1 MSGFAL
7 CYIISSSKFYVQVFY
22 VLKQLDREY
31 IKRFVSRRELL
42 FLPCLTVTPNCHR
55 VMEVHSYNDGPRLV
69 FVSQSSTD
77 HTFYFLCMILELHM
91 VSKLR

>member
-1 MSGFAL
+1 MPVFTL
-7 CYIISSSKFYVQVFY
+7 CYIISSSNSYVQVFY
-22 VLKQLDREY
+22 LLKQLDREY

-42 FLPCLTVTPNCHR
+42 FLPCLTVTPNSHR

-77 HTFYFLCMILELHM
+77 LTFYFFVYDCGITYG
-91 VSKLR
+91 V